1 MYPML
6 RADVSLGTFTCENDA
21 KEHYIVVN
29 PDGNEY
35 ELPYKL
41 YHILEKADGTH
52 PISLSR
58 NLKRRLE
65 RDKIITTSRFVSAG
79 VINRLI
85 VFAIGNRSRYIYQF
99 CQAVNKVLAFASLP
113 LFLLAMLLMLTSW
126 EKVQHS
132 FNAGL
137 YYGVFILSLG
147 VHEFGH
153 LSAAVSSGYAVTD
166 VGLLLLGII
175 PIGAYVAYRNKK
187 SASKKERIQLALAGI
202 EADLIVAGV
211 LIILALI
218 FESYTLIMSANTN
231 IALIIVNSLPV
242 RGLDGEAAL
251 SALFEVKSIS
261 NLSTRIILNSEK
273 RKKLFQSGILGKI
286 CLLFYLVVFLFK
298 ITFVIYIV
306 FDVCLLIFNLT
317 LLF

>member
-6 RADVSLGTFTCENDA
+6 RADVSLATFTCESDT
-21 KEHYIVVN
+21 KEHYIVIN

-41 YHILEKADGTH
+41 YHKLEKADGTH

-65 RDKIITTSRFVSAG
+65 RDKIITTSRFVLTG

-85 VFAIGNRSRYIYQF
+85 VFAIGNRSKNIYQF
-99 CQAVNKVLAFASLP
+99 CQAVNQVLAFASLP

-126 EKVQHS
+126 DEAQHS

-153 LSAAVSSGYAVTD
+153 LSAAV
-166 VGLLLLGII
+166 GLLLLGIF
-175 PIGAYVAYRNKK
+175 PIGAYVAYRDNTL
-187 SASKKERIQLALAGI
+187 ASKRERIQLSLAGI
-202 EADLIVAGV
+202 EAELMMVGL

-218 FESYTLIMSANTN
+218 FESYTLVISANTN
-231 IALIIVNSLPV
+231 ILLIIINSLPV

-261 NLSTRIILNSEK
+261 NLSTRIILDSKK
-273 RKKLFQSGILGKI
+273 RKRLFQSGIIGKM
-286 CLLFYLVVFLFK
+286 CLMFYFIVFLLK
-298 ITFVIYIV
+298 IVFIIYII
-306 FDVCLLIFNLT
+306 FDVCLLIFNLI
-317 LLF
+317 